1 MFILSKVTNQL
12 TASHFLAVHYVEGST
27 AHSVSASRR
36 RVEVTR
42 VVIVVEVHR
51 FTRGVRVGTPFG
63 TPSWCDLLAEINDE
77 NEPRVCQWRI

>member
-1 MFILSKVTNQL
+1 MFILSNVTNQL

-27 AHSVSASRR
+27 THSVSASRR

-51 FTRGVRVGTPFG
+51 FTRGVRVARR
-63 TPSWCDLLAEINDE
+63 LA
-77 NEPRVCQWRI
+77 RRHGATCWLK